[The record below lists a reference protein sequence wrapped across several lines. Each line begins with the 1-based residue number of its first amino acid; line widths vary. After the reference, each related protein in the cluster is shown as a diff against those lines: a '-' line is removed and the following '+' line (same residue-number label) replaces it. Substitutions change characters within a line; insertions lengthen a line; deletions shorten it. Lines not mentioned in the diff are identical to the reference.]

1 MAEEKHPGQGRL
13 AACLAANKTSVSKG
27 CADAVQRSKTGDG
40 PASDRREGRHDR
52 REVRRGGTPTTDA
65 TKKTEG
71 AKATE
76 DEKQ

>member
-1 MAEEKHPGQGRL
+1 MDRRQ
-13 AACLAANKTSVSKG
+13 
-27 CADAVQRSKTGDG
+27 
-40 PASDRREGRHDR
+40 DRREGRHDR

>member
-1 MAEEKHPGQGRL
+1 MFGGKQNLGFQGLCGRR
-13 AACLAANKTSVSKG
+13 SKG
-27 CADAVQRSKTGDG
+27 PRPVMDRRQ
-40 PASDRREGRHDR
+40 DRREGRHDR